1 LTSVTSWSASVRP
14 KSVLP
19 FVAAFVLAAC
29 GVAATPAPSGGP
41 YPAGCAD
48 IGFPTTQCDAI
59 VAIAQSNGSIAPQT
73 VTSIDI
79 LQPHF
84 QSTGTVGDGHGVIA
98 VVRFHRSGQP
108 DKTVEVLC
116 TGVTRDYAFACSP
129 DPRIRMHHGR
139 LDHDTPCGVS
149 GKDCA
154 TPPPTPRP
162 AVQGIAR
169 PLRVASLDILIDHL
183 GRYEVEVGE
192 AGLPDGA
199 LSTRSAT
206 LADSQPETFWIAEP
220 IEIDVRPVD
229 PARPAIQSIYREPF
243 DGVEPVKVFLVFL
256 VTDLTS
262 DSVLQV
268 RNLLVQ

>member
-1 LTSVTSWSASVRP
+1 MISATLSFASVRP
-14 KSVLP
+14 KSVLF

-48 IGFPTTQCDAI
+48 IGFPPTQCDAI
-59 VAIAQSNGSIAPQT
+59 VAIAQSNAKIAPQT

-129 DPRIRMHHGR
+129 DPRIGIRDGD
-139 LDHDTPCGVS
+139 LSHDVPCDAN
-149 GKDCA
+149 GKNCA
-154 TPPPTPRP
+154 ILPPSPRP
-162 AVQGIAR
+162 AVQALAR
-169 PLRVASLDILIDHL
+169 ALRVASLDIPIDHL

-206 LADSQPETFWIAEP
+206 LADSQPEAFWIAEP

-268 RNLLVQ
+268 RNLLVE